1 MRRETPAQGAREADW
16 VPLCIIL
23 SPSLSCAL
31 CPSLSTRT
39 AALTRSL
46 SHTNTRRE
54 GELVVIAAAARTHW
68 ACRKF
73 VGLVCVCARARA
85 SSVWVSHIC
94 WLGLYRPL
102 ILVSSAPSFLALPC
116 TRTSTLT
123 CALSLFRSL
132 SLSLA
137 RALSRSLS
145 LPLSVLLA
153 RSHAHTCARA
163 LSHARSLSLPLLR
176 APSLVPR
183 HHGGIVVASDCQRCS
198 MHGPYGAGPL

>member
-1 MRRETPAQGAREADW
+1 LHYPLSFSLLRSVSVSLHTHSRAHSLTLAHKYTQGRGVGGNRRGCAHALG
-16 VPLCIIL
+16 L
-23 SPSLSCAL
+23 SQVCWL
-31 CPSLSTRT
+31 
-39 AALTRSL
+39 
-46 SHTNTRRE
+46 
-54 GELVVIAAAARTHW
+54 G
-68 ACRKF
+68 
-73 VGLVCVCARARA
+73 VCVCARARA
-85 SSVWVSHIC
+85 SNVWVSHIC
-94 WLGLYRPL
+94 WLSLYRPL

-198 MHGPYGAGPL
+198 MHGPYGAGALYIHAL